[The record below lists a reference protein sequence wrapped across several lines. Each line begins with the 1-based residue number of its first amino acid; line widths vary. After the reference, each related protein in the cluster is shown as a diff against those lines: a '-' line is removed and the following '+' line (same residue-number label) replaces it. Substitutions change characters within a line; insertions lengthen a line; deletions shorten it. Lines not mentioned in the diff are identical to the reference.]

1 MATLTRT
8 LTFAQFYAAITN
20 SLLNKGES
28 ITISDFATTY
38 YLVGTHEGS
47 FAHLLDEGQPV
58 IKTGTV
64 EPITVYATSRNTI
77 NIVAKSTVHPNDEI
91 YYDWNPAN
99 WLNNLNFSTDGENI
113 VDGFK
118 GVIYFRR
125 DKLLNNQTNHDYRN
139 VVNRLHSIA
148 QATWVEGVYNEGDFV
163 QHTPTEGTLGIYV
176 ATGAVTTEEPGVD
189 AIWRKVIGIDESADR
204 GSYLSFDDSFFIV
217 GSYHI
222 PIIDATDFEERQW
235 LGTGCYNCNVSQF
248 ILKGYVMSGE
258 DVLLPLIVFGDNCF
272 GITYGNGC
280 SLVIFGD
287 NCFGITYGN
296 NCGRITYGNSCSSI
310 TYGNNCFGITYGD
323 GCSGITC
330 GNNCI
335 ALSYGN
341 SAINIT
347 CKESITGV
355 DAISLALTL
364 TGDESK
370 EFVKNASGNVLM
382 LYYDASNVLQVV
394 DLSTL

>member
-1 MATLTRT
+1 M
-8 LTFAQFYAAITN
+8 TFAQFEALISN

-28 ITISDFATTY
+28 ITISDFATSY

-58 IKTGTV
+58 IKTGAT
-64 EPITVYATSRNTI
+64 EPLTVYATSNNSI

-148 QATWVEGVYNEGDFV
+148 QTAWVEGAYNEGDFV
-163 QHTPTEGTLGIYV
+163 QHTPTDGTLGIYV

-189 AIWRKVIGIDESADR
+189 AVWRKVIGIDESSDR
-204 GSYLSFDDSFFIV
+204 GSYLSFDDSLFYV
-217 GSYHI
+217 GNYGI
-222 PIIDATDFEERQW
+222 PIIDATDFEEREW
-235 LGTGCYNCNVSQF
+235 LGEGCYNCNVSQY
-248 ILKGYVMSGE
+248 ILKGYGGGGK
-258 DVLLPLIVFGDNCF
+258 DVLIPLIVFGNNC
-272 GITYGNGC
+272 GNISYGNGC
-280 SLVIFGD
+280 GNISYANGCGSIS
-287 NCFGITYGN
+287 YGN
-296 NCGRITYGNSCSSI
+296 DCGNISYGNSC
-310 TYGNNCFGITYGD
+310 GNI
-323 GCSGITC
+323 
-330 GNNCI
+330 
-335 ALSYGN
+335 SYGN
-341 SAINIT
+341 SCRNIF
-347 CKESITGV
+347 CKESIQNV
-355 DAISLALTL
+355 DAVSLALDL
-364 TGDESK
+364 TGSENK
-370 EFVKNASGNVLM
+370 EFTTNASGNVLM